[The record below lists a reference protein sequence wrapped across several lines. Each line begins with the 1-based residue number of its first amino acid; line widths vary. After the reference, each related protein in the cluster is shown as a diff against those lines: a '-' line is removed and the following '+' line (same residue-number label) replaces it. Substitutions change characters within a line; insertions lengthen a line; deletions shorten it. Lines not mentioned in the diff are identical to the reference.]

1 VDSTTEYPLQSIG
14 MPIVQGAEEMD
25 EQAPPATEPSDG
37 FGTAEAYYSRRQG
50 RTSPNMPPVLQD
62 ILPSIAGEEVDR
74 ARRNW
79 NKRIRAALRT
89 ETGLRFA
96 SGQARD
102 PIEQDDVSR
111 DVKIEVIDGL
121 SEPLIDIVHEYPD
134 PIAWWILLNRPK
146 LEAAADGLHVLRQ
159 RIPEIGRSSLGRQLS
174 EGDPEAVGRSHDL
187 IRRFLADEIDK
198 PIVERIRRIE
208 RDWLGAYFFWQGR
221 IELYAPAI
229 ALWSGRCGVPIEDMA
244 IVVLAHELAHAFTH
258 IGRDI
263 DRRVWETDD
272 FAKADTFLVEGL
284 AQFYTD
290 RVCDRLVRSRSA
302 LRTAFDDL
310 NKDQSVLIDCRVSS
324 IKDHLIFRSVLK
336 TAHKRLTTAQR
347 DFV

>member
-1 VDSTTEYPLQSIG
+1 MSALGPRPNYIW
-14 MPIVQGAEEMD
+14 
-25 EQAPPATEPSDG
+25 PAQQPMEKW
-37 FGTAEAYYSRRQG
+37 G
-50 RTSPNMPPVLQD
+50 RVLQD
-62 ILPSIAGEEVDR
+62 ILPSTASEEVDR

-79 NKRIRAALRT
+79 NQSIRESLRT

-96 SGQARD
+96 SGQAG
-102 PIEQDDVSR
+102 VT
-111 DVKIEVIDGL
+111 IEVIDGV
-121 SEPLIDIVHEYPD
+121 SEPLAEIVREYPD
-134 PIAWWILLNRPK
+134 PIVWWILLNRPK
-146 LEAAADGLHVLRQ
+146 LENAADGLRALEQ
-159 RIPEIGRSSLGRQLS
+159 RIPEIVRSSLGRQLS
-174 EGDPEAVGRSHDL
+174 EGDPEAVRRSHDL

-198 PIVERIRRIE
+198 SLVERIRRID

-263 DRRVWETDD
+263 DRRVWKTED
-272 FAKADTFLVEGL
+272 FAEADTFLVEGL

-290 RVCDRLVRSRSA
+290 RVCDRLVESRSA
-302 LRTAFDDL
+302 LRTAFDAL
-310 NKDQSVLIDCRVSS
+310 NQNQSPPYCEFHEWKKVGPFVGEAVRQALIDCRISS

-336 TAHKRLTTAQR
+336 NAHKRLTSGMSG
-347 DFV
+347 

>member
-1 VDSTTEYPLQSIG
+1 
-14 MPIVQGAEEMD
+14 MD
-25 EQAPPATEPSDG
+25 EQTPLVSEPSGG

-50 RTSPNMPPVLQD
+50 RTSPNVPRILRD
-62 ILPSIAGEEVDR
+62 ILPSTAGEEVDR

-79 NKRIRAALRT
+79 NQSIREALRA

-96 SGQARD
+96 SGQAGVT
-102 PIEQDDVSR
+102 IE
-111 DVKIEVIDGL
+111 IIDGV
-121 SEPLIDIVHEYPD
+121 SEPLADIIREYPD

-146 LEAAADGLHVLRQ
+146 LEAAADGLHAVDQ
-159 RIPEIGRSSLGRQLS
+159 RIPEIARSSLGRQLS
-174 EGDPEAVGRSHDL
+174 EGDPEVVRRGHDL

-198 PIVERIRRIE
+198 VILERIRRID

-263 DRRVWETDD
+263 DRRVWKTDD
-272 FAKADTFLVEGL
+272 FAMADTFLVEGL

-290 RVCDRLVRSRSA
+290 RVCDRLVESRSS
-302 LRTAFDDL
+302 LRMAFDGL
-310 NKDQSVLIDCRVSS
+310 NQNQSPPYCEFHEWKKVGPYVGEAVRQALIDCRVSS
-324 IKDHLIFRSVLK
+324 IKDHLVFRSVLK

-347 DFV
+347 DFL